1 MSALYD
7 DSMSGELKVL
17 TCAQNEFE
25 AEMICGLLI
34 EAGIRATQRLA
45 SGFSPA
51 GRVGGG
57 GARDVLV
64 AAEDLDRARE
74 LLDESAQD

>member
-1 MSALYD
+1 MA
-7 DSMSGELKVL
+7 GEPKVL

-25 AEMICGLLI
+25 AEMVCGLLT
-34 EAGIRATQRLA
+34 EAGIRSAQRLA

-74 LLDESAQD
+74 LLEQSAQD